1 MGDTEISGDFR
12 IKRDQLKT
20 NLGSW
25 TIPEW
30 ILFFVIVPGILVAIN
45 LLPQRIRDSY
55 FILNTGEIWN
65 LQTWFLNSYTHS
77 QIYPHLVSNVVVYFF
92 ALLAIFSFENDKR
105 RFQVMA
111 GSSFLLVPI
120 ISSLLTIGLFHLL
133 GLQVRSQGFSAIV
146 AALLAYMFISI
157 ILWILGDTLSE
168 FDHPEN
174 SRSLLLFY
182 LMCGMLTFI
191 LALIVVEGLNLG
203 LFMNAGD
210 STNNGIAHFGGF
222 VTGLIVFL
230 IYDVRTHQR
239 KYFHMTLGIAIV
251 MGIVWYGNY
260 LYALVSSGT
269 GA

>member
-1 MGDTEISGDFR
+1 MGDTEIPGDFR
-12 IKRDQLKT
+12 IKWYQLKT

-25 TIPEW
+25 TILEW
-30 ILFFVIVPGILVAIN
+30 ILFFVIVPGVLVAIN
-45 LLPQRIRDSY
+45 LLPLGIRDSY
-55 FILNTGEIWN
+55 FILNTGEIWK

-77 QIYPHLVSNVVVYFF
+77 EIYPHLVSNVVVYFF

-105 RFQVMA
+105 RFRVMA
-111 GSSFLLVPI
+111 GISFLLVPI

-133 GLQVRSQGFSAIV
+133 ELQVRSQGFSAIV
-146 AALLAYMFISI
+146 AAFLAYMFISI
-157 ILWILGDTLSE
+157 ILWILGDTLRD

-182 LMCGMLTFI
+182 LMCGLLTFI

-203 LFMNAGD
+203 LFMNVGD

-222 VTGLIVFL
+222 ITGLIVFL
-230 IYDVRTHQR
+230 MYDVRTEQR

-251 MGIVWYGNY
+251 MGIIWYGNY
-260 LYALVSSGT
+260 LYALVTSGK
-269 GA
+269 GV